1 MVDALYSSS
10 FLILIMTPEEKFSQT
25 YEQNLVALMI
35 AWVRNWGKFVS
46 IIATQY
52 YMYPTYIKV

>member
-1 MVDALYSSS
+1 
-10 FLILIMTPEEKFSQT
+10 MTPEEKFSQT